1 MKINP
6 VEPVYKSTFN
16 TRQNPNRQ
24 QDKKDK
30 KKNDFAAIL
39 KISEEGRKK
48 AKEMS
53 ERDDR

>member
-39 KISEEGRKK
+39 KISKEGKKK

>member
-6 VEPVYKSTFN
+6 IEPVYKSTFN
-16 TRQNPNRQ
+16 TKQNPNKQ
-24 QDKKDK
+24 QDKQNK

-39 KISEEGRKK
+39 EISVEGKKK

>member
-16 TRQNPNRQ
+16 TRQNPNKQ
-24 QDKKDK
+24 QDKQNK

-39 KISEEGRKK
+39 KISEEGKK
-48 AKEMS
+48 KSREMIEGD
-53 ERDDR
+53 ER